1 MRTNAEKYFIDHF
14 EFIYDYFSSSLW
26 FYLPLCGKAGDL
38 LWLYNKGHNIL
49 GVEGVEAVVKEFLVE
64 NKIEYSVKAVMDG
77 KGAKYTVRQN
87 LCEYIYV
94 VYVKREYVHPW
105 KVLYIEKTI

>member
-1 MRTNAEKYFIDHF
+1 M
-14 EFIYDYFSSSLW
+14 W

-49 GVEGVEAVVKEFLVE
+49 GVEGVEAIVKEFFVE

-87 LCEYIYV
+87 LCEYIRSV
-94 VYVKREYVHPW
+94 CKARVLCASLESTVY
-105 KVLYIEKTI
+105 